1 MALSEQR
8 IIDDVAAILEVDAS
22 TISRDTTL
30 SDAGLDS
37 LRMVMLV
44 ENWRAEG
51 NEVDFQELIS
61 LPTLGQ
67 WIDALGAS

>member
-8 IIDDVAAILEVDAS
+8 IIDDVAQILEVDAS
-22 TISRDTTL
+22 TVSRENTL
-30 SDAGLDS
+30 ADAGLDS

>member
-8 IIDDVAAILEVDAS
+8 IIDDVAQILEVDAA
-22 TISRDTTL
+22 TISRETTL
-30 SDAGLDS
+30 ADAGLDS

-44 ENWRAEG
+44 ENWRSEG

-67 WIDALGAS
+67 WIDALGAA

>member
-8 IIDDVAAILEVDAS
+8 IIDDVAQILEVDAD
-22 TISRDTTL
+22 TISRETAL
-30 SDAGLDS
+30 ADAGLDS

-67 WIDALGAS
+67 WIDALGAA

>member
-1 MALSEQR
+1 MSLSEQR
-8 IIDDVAAILEVDAS
+8 IIDDVAQILEVDAA
-22 TISRDTTL
+22 TISRETAL
-30 SDAGLDS
+30 ADAGLDS

-44 ENWRAEG
+44 ENWRSEG

-67 WIDALGAS
+67 WIDALGAA

>member
-1 MALSEQR
+1 MALTEQR
-8 IIDDVAAILEVDAS
+8 VLDDVAQILEVDSS
-22 TISRDTTL
+22 TLSRETSL

-44 ENWRAEG
+44 ENWRANG

>member
-8 IIDDVAAILEVDAS
+8 IIDDVAQTLEVDAA
-22 TISRDTTL
+22 TISRETEL
-30 SDAGLDS
+30 ADAGLDS

-44 ENWRAEG
+44 ENWRSEG

-67 WIDALGAS
+67 WIDALGAA

>member
-8 IIDDVAAILEVDAS
+8 IIDDVAQILEVDAD
-22 TISRDTTL
+22 TISRETAL
-30 SDAGLDS
+30 ADAGLDS
-37 LRMVMLV
+37 LRIVMLV

-67 WIDALGAS
+67 WIDALGAA

>member
-8 IIDDVAAILEVDAS
+8 IIDDVAQILEVDAS
-22 TISRDTTL
+22 TISRETTL

>member
-8 IIDDVAAILEVDAS
+8 IIDDIAQILEVDAD
-22 TISRDTTL
+22 TISRETAL
-30 SDAGLDS
+30 ADAGLDS

-44 ENWRAEG
+44 ENWRSEG

-67 WIDALGAS
+67 WIDALGAA

>member
-1 MALSEQR
+1 MTLSEQR

>member
-8 IIDDVAAILEVDAS
+8 IIDDVAQILEVDAS
-22 TISRDTTL
+22 TISRETTV

>member
-1 MALSEQR
+1 MALTEQR
-8 IIDDVAAILEVDAS
+8 IIDDVAQILEVDAS
-22 TISRDTTL
+22 TISRETTL
-30 SDAGLDS
+30 ADAGLDS

-67 WIDALGAS
+67 WIDALGVS

>member
-8 IIDDVAAILEVDAS
+8 IINDVAQILKVDAS
-22 TISRDTTL
+22 TISRETTL
-30 SDAGLDS
+30 ADAGLDS

>member
-67 WIDALGAS
+67 WVDALGAS

>member
-1 MALSEQR
+1 MALTEQR
-8 IIDDVAAILEVDAS
+8 VFDDVAQILEVDTAAL
-22 TISRDTTL
+22 SRETTL

-44 ENWRAEG
+44 ENWRADG

>member
-8 IIDDVAAILEVDAS
+8 IIDDIAQILEVDAD
-22 TISRDTTL
+22 TISRETAL
-30 SDAGLDS
+30 ADARLDS

-44 ENWRAEG
+44 ENWRSEG

-67 WIDALGAS
+67 WIDALGAA

>member
-8 IIDDVAAILEVDAS
+8 IIDDVAQILEVDAS
-22 TISRDTTL
+22 AISRETTL

>member
-8 IIDDVAAILEVDAS
+8 IIDDVAQILEVDAD
-22 TISRDTTL
+22 TISRETAL
-30 SDAGLDS
+30 ADAGLDS

-44 ENWRAEG
+44 ENWRSEG

-67 WIDALGAS
+67 WIDALGAA

>member
-1 MALSEQR
+1 MALTEQR
-8 IIDDVAAILEVDAS
+8 IIDDVAQILEVDAS
-22 TISRDTTL
+22 TISRETTL
-30 SDAGLDS
+30 ADAGLDS

>member
-1 MALSEQR
+1 MALTEQR
-8 IIDDVAAILEVDAS
+8 VLDDVAQILEVDSS
-22 TISRDTTL
+22 TLSRETSL

-44 ENWRAEG
+44 ENWRADG

>member
-8 IIDDVAAILEVDAS
+8 IIDDVAQILEVDAA
-22 TISRDTTL
+22 TMSRETTL
-30 SDAGLDS
+30 ADAGLDS

-44 ENWRAEG
+44 ENWRSEG
-51 NEVDFQELIS
+51 NDVDFQELIS

>member
-8 IIDDVAAILEVDAS
+8 IIDDVAQILEVDAS

>member
-8 IIDDVAAILEVDAS
+8 IIDDVAQILEVDTD
-22 TISRDTTL
+22 TISRETAL
-30 SDAGLDS
+30 ADAGLDS

-44 ENWRAEG
+44 ENWRSEG

-67 WIDALGAS
+67 WIDALGAA

>member
-8 IIDDVAAILEVDAS
+8 VVDDVAQILEVDSS
-22 TISRDTTL
+22 TISRDTAL
-30 SDAGLDS
+30 ADAGLDS

-44 ENWRAEG
+44 ENWRSEG

>member
-1 MALSEQR
+1 MALTEQR
-8 IIDDVAAILEVDAS
+8 IIDDVAQILEVDAS
-22 TISRDTTL
+22 TISRETAL
-30 SDAGLDS
+30 ADAGLDS

-51 NEVDFQELIS
+51 NEIDFQELIS

-67 WIDALGAS
+67 WIDALGVS

>member
-8 IIDDVAAILEVDAS
+8 IIDDVAQILEVDAA
-22 TISRDTTL
+22 TISRETTL
-30 SDAGLDS
+30 ADAGLDS

-44 ENWRAEG
+44 ENWRSEG
-51 NEVDFQELIS
+51 NDVDFQELIS

>member
-1 MALSEQR
+1 MALTEQR
-8 IIDDVAAILEVDAS
+8 VFDDVAQILEVDTAAL
-22 TISRDTTL
+22 SRETTL

-44 ENWRAEG
+44 ENWRADG
-51 NEVDFQELIS
+51 NEVDFQELIA

-67 WIDALGAS
+67 WVDALGAS